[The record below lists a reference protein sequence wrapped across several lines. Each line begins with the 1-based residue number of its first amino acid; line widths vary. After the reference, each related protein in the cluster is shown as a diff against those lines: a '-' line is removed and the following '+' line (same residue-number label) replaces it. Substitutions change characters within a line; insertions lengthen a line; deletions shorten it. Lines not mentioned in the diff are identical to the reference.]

1 MKTIDDVIR
10 WLEND
15 VEWTSEASEDAA
27 NDAIA
32 VLKAHQKTAREYR
45 ERTDKM
51 LDNPIFSD

>member
-1 MKTIDDVIR
+1 MIR